1 MKVKFTFANEDL
13 KEVTKVIEVNA
24 KCLLEY
30 IVNKQLEKDFLKI
43 YEGNEC
49 YYLTKVEDAD

>member
-1 MKVKFTFANEDL
+1 MKVKFTFVNKDL
-13 KEVTKVIEVNA
+13 KEITKVIEADA

-30 IVNKQLEKDFLKI
+30 IVNGQLKKDCLKV

>member
-1 MKVKFTFANEDL
+1 MKVKFTFVNKDL
-13 KEVTKVIEVNA
+13 KEVTKVIEVA
-24 KCLLEY
+24 TKCLLEY
-30 IVNKQLEKDFLKI
+30 IVSEQLKKDCLKI

>member
-30 IVNKQLEKDFLKI
+30 IVNEQLEKDFLKI